1 MLLMG
6 SKQRRIFSMPDGS
19 LLCIFFRVLPW
30 SLAGIR
36 ESAQGCTGMAPHDSS
51 CMRAV
56 SLLAS
61 SACCCCSWATRVL
74 ACFSANAWARNAL
87 SRSNTKPCQCL
98 TNSDNSPQP
107 DGSLYDWY
115 AGQGWWYLL
124 ECHMHDGCRRK
135 LPVCLHECAVR
146 LLAQKP
152 LLLWTWVAGVVV
164 Y

>member
-1 MLLMG
+1 MG
-6 SKQRRIFSMPDGS
+6 SKRRRIFSMPDGS
-19 LLCIFFRVLPW
+19 LLHIFFRVLPW

-74 ACFSANAWARNAL
+74 ACFRANAWARNAL

-98 TNSDNSPQP
+98 TTSHNSAQP
-107 DGSLYDWY
+107 NGPLYGGTSWDATCTMV
-115 AGQGWWYLL
+115 AG
-124 ECHMHDGCRRK
+124 EK
-135 LPVCLHECAVR
+135 LPVCLLYMQEDGFR
-146 LLAQKP
+146 LLAQK
-152 LLLWTWVAGVVV
+152 LLLLVAGVVM
-164 Y
+164 